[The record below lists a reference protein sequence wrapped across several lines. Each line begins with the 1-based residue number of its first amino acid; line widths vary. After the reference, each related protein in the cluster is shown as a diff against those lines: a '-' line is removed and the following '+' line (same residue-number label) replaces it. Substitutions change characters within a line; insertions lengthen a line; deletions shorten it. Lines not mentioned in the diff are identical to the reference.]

1 MGVCLLL
8 LVEAEEVGTGVGGV
22 QCQTLFFC
30 FVEWWSC
37 CCGGGRGV
45 VVLVVVVIVG
55 CVEGSD
61 GFGLA
66 VLVRGRCGVV
76 LWVERVRCVDLEFAG
91 EFCGGGGLLS

>member
-8 LVEAEEVGTGVGGV
+8 LVEAEEVGTGVGGGE
-22 QCQTLFFC
+22 CQTLLFR
-30 FVEWWSC
+30 FVEWWG
-37 CCGGGRGV
+37 CCGRGGRGIV
-45 VVLVVVVIVG
+45 VVVVIVG

-66 VLVRGRCGVV
+66 VLVRGGCGVV